1 MKDKPTT
8 SKTGIVTEKPN
19 PPKKASKSHDSL
31 LEDFENHLSC
41 AERLAFVKEIPTHL
55 TCEEKASLSNSIAR
69 SERQTIWQEAA
80 VISTQSNCHDGVK
93 KFNSNERA
101 EWVSQRNKTLLAFV
115 IGLTGLQYPCSGAF
129 PQMIILCM
137 VLEHLYHMTYPRLLA
152 PNSFLFSLF
161 LYNKTGSWSAV
172 DMLGKILPSGSYKT
186 ITGFLRGVAPDKHFV
201 PKDGVIINT
210 FDNQQVLTYKK
221 SIDPPSATKCSV
233 ITIRLASI
241 LNPSKSNKEIQKQ
254 QSLKPICKFKS
265 SDYDLDIKMHA
276 ANPSLVEKIR
286 KDKKDFE
293 KCVNE
298 ICNIEGHYTETVDTN
313 EEIHNRE
320 WERTVQSTLKIVS
333 NDQEKMAD
341 GCFGDF
347 IDTHVLINDKT
358 TITCDVCKTANQRRK
373 LICVKCGER
382 SGLARARQKTVDI

>member
-1 MKDKPTT
+1 MFLNATEPSSNMNPTITCSLCGLKSVEKHKSNATTEPYQHLIQELSKHVPSRRIPVKSEPVCRRCEIYLRELQLTKSEKARENIIRRMKDKPTT
-8 SKTGIVTEKPN
+8 SNTGIVTEKPN

-31 LEDFENHLSC
+31 LEDFENHLSW
-41 AERLAFVKEIPTHL
+41 AERLAFVKELPTHL

-186 ITGFLRGVAPDKHFV
+186 ITGFLRCVAPDKPFV
-201 PKDGVIINT
+201 PKDGVIMNT
-210 FDNQQVLTYKK
+210 FDNQQVLT
-221 SIDPPSATKCSV
+221 
-233 ITIRLASI
+233 
-241 LNPSKSNKEIQKQ
+241 
-254 QSLKPICKFKS
+254 
-265 SDYDLDIKMHA
+265 
-276 ANPSLVEKIR
+276 
-286 KDKKDFE
+286 
-293 KCVNE
+293 
-298 ICNIEGHYTETVDTN
+298 
-313 EEIHNRE
+313 
-320 WERTVQSTLKIVS
+320 
-333 NDQEKMAD
+333 
-341 GCFGDF
+341 
-347 IDTHVLINDKT
+347 
-358 TITCDVCKTANQRRK
+358 
-373 LICVKCGER
+373 
-382 SGLARARQKTVDI
+382 